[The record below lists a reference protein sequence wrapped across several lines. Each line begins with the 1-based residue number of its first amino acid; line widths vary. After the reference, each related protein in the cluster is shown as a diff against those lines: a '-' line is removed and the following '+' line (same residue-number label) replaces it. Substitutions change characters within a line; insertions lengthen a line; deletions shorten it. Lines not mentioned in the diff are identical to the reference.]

1 MMRTLYFLIGS
12 ALIHVAAYAQPDA
25 ARPVSTSVTA
35 ATAVTVT
42 KLIPTDSTPM
52 PKAFADLFYRDSTL
66 RKGKQEKGALKINMD
81 ATYDRPFLTSTKAPV
96 SIGGYLEA
104 NTQYIQTNG
113 KTDGLS
119 FQARRMTIFLA
130 SSINR
135 RIKFLSEIE
144 FEDGTKEINIEFAA
158 MDIELTPLLNLRGGI
173 IMNPIG
179 SFNQNHDGPKWEFID
194 RPISSVTIIP
204 STWSNVGF
212 GLYGKKYTA
221 NWVLAYEAYLT
232 NGFDDQIIANGQ
244 NRTFL
249 PATKANRDRFDE
261 SFNGVPLVTLKT
273 AFKRRKW
280 GEIGLSWMGGV
291 YNKFQIDGLV
301 LDQRRRVDVWAL
313 DFNTTLPTGTF
324 INSEFVWAS
333 INVPATYTQ
342 QFGRMQQGG
351 WIDIVHPLVKKTM
364 FGWKKAVVNAAL
376 RVERVDY
383 NVGTFAETGDPLRDD
398 LWAIVPGLSFRPS
411 PTTVIRGNYRY
422 HWQTDLLGN
431 PPARTAGFQFGFST
445 YF

>member
-1 MMRTLYFLIGS
+1 MLIQTMG
-12 ALIHVAAYAQPDA
+12 YAQPGSTA
-25 ARPVSTSVTA
+25 PAVSTSA
-35 ATAVTVT
+35 GGAVTQ
-42 KLIPTDSTPM
+42 TDTTPM
-52 PKAFADLFYRDSTL
+52 PAAFRQLFYRDTTL
-66 RKGKQEKGALKINMD
+66 RKGKQSELPMLKLNMD
-81 ATYDRPFLTSTKAPV
+81 ATYDRPFLTANKVPV
-96 SIGGYLEA
+96 SLGGYLEA
-104 NTQYIQTNG
+104 NTQYMQTDG
-113 KTDGLS
+113 VTDGLS
-119 FQARRMTIFLA
+119 FQMRRMTIFLA
-130 SSINR
+130 STINR

-144 FEDGTKEINIEFAA
+144 FEEGTKEINIEFAA
-158 MDIELTPLLNLRGGI
+158 MDVELTQLLNLRGGI

-212 GLYGKKYTA
+212 GLFGKKYTR
-221 NWVLAYEAYLT
+221 NWVWAYEAYLT
-232 NGFDDQIIANGQ
+232 NGFDDQIIANTE

-249 PATKANRDRFDE
+249 PATKANKDRFDE
-261 SFNGVPLVTLKT
+261 SFNGVPLITLKS
-273 AFKRRKW
+273 AFKWRKI

-291 YNKFQIDGLV
+291 YNKFQVDGLV
-301 LDQRRRVDVWAL
+301 LDQRRRVDVWAV
-313 DFNTTLPTGTF
+313 DFNTTLKTGTF
-324 INSEFVWAS
+324 INGELVWARVD
-333 INVPATYTQ
+333 VPSTYTQ
-342 QFGRMQQGG
+342 QFGWMQQGG
-351 WIDIVHPLVKKTM
+351 WIDIVQPLVRKVM
-364 FGWKKAVVNAAL
+364 FGWKKAVINAAL

-383 NVGTFAETGDPLRDD
+383 NVGTFTETGDPLRDD

>member
-1 MMRTLYFLIGS
+1 MRQLYAIVGCALMPMATYALPVSNSITAPPVHAQAVS
-12 ALIHVAAYAQPDA
+12 ASVAA
-25 ARPVSTSVTA
+25 
-35 ATAVTVT
+35 
-42 KLIPTDSTPM
+42 DSTPM
-52 PKAFADLFYRDSTL
+52 PKAFADLFFRDSTL
-66 RKGKQEKGALKINMD
+66 RKDKQEQGMLKINMD
-81 ATYDRPFLTSTKAPV
+81 ATYDRPFLTASKLPV
-96 SIGGYLEA
+96 SVGGYLEA
-104 NTQYIQTNG
+104 NTQYLQTNG

-135 RIKFLSEIE
+135 RIKFLSEIG

-173 IMNPIG
+173 VMNPIG

-221 NWVLAYEAYLT
+221 NWVWAYEAYLT
-232 NGFDDQIIANGQ
+232 NGFDDQIIANTE

-291 YNKFQIDGLV
+291 YNKFQVDGLV
-301 LDQRRRVDVWAL
+301 LDRRRRVDVWAV

-333 INVPATYTQ
+333 IDVPATYT
-342 QFGRMQQGG
+342 
-351 WIDIVHPLVKKTM
+351 
-364 FGWKKAVVNAAL
+364 
-376 RVERVDY
+376 
-383 NVGTFAETGDPLRDD
+383 
-398 LWAIVPGLSFRPS
+398 
-411 PTTVIRGNYRY
+411 
-422 HWQTDLLGN
+422 
-431 PPARTAGFQFGFST
+431 
-445 YF
+445 